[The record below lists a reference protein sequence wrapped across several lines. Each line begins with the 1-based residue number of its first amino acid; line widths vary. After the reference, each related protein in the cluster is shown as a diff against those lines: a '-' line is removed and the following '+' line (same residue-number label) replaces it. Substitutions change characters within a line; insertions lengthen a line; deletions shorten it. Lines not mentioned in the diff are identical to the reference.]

1 MLLLEKNK
9 NPEDI
14 IMEKNRKW
22 GYIYDEKLNMYV
34 PDFPRQRKFAK
45 VLLVLSA
52 ISFIAASVQGFFLDK
67 TSYEQISILIYSIVA
82 IFLFLSLYAVIK
94 INIRLIEKRLKV
106 IGEVKKIN
114 SSEKFEIRPL
124 KKNMYLFFCI
134 IFFIMLIFALSFQIN
149 KLLEDFSFEYI
160 IYSVF
165 LIGMIIFSYIKFLKE
180 LKNRKYS
187 LLIDRKIIKI
197 YYENDEMEYIKTD
210 DVDYVI
216 FYSIRHGRKGRREK
230 YPTLQ
235 IFDIEEKKLAEMT
248 INLNDYY
255 LLKKYFAENNV
266 AINNQYEDF

>member
-1 MLLLEKNK
+1 
-9 NPEDI
+9 
-14 IMEKNRKW
+14 MEKNRKW
-22 GYIYDEKLNMYV
+22 GYIYDEKLNMYI
-34 PDFPRQRKFAK
+34 PDLPRQRKIAK

-52 ISFIAASVQGFFLDK
+52 ISFIAALVQGFFLDK
-67 TSYEQISILIYSIVA
+67 TSFEQISFLSYSIVA

-94 INIRLIEKRLKV
+94 INIRLIEKRLKL

-134 IFFIMLIFALSFQIN
+134 IVFIMMIFALSFQIN
-149 KLLEDFSFEYI
+149 KLLEVFSFKFITYLL
-160 IYSVF
+160 F
-165 LIGMIIFSYIKFLKE
+165 LIGMMIFSYINFLKE

-187 LLIDRKIIKI
+187 LLIDKQIIKI
-197 YYENDEMEYIKTD
+197 YYENDEMEYIKTNNI
-210 DVDYVI
+210 DYVR
-216 FYSIRHGRKGRREK
+216 FYSIRHGSKGRREK

-266 AINNQYEDF
+266 AINDQYEDF

>member
-82 IFLFLSLYAVIK
+82 IFLFLSLYTVIK
-94 INIRLIEKRLKV
+94 INIRLIEKRLKL
-106 IGEVKKIN
+106 IEEVEEIN
-114 SSEKFEIRPL
+114 LSEKFKIRPL

-149 KLLEDFSFEYI
+149 KLLEDFSFEFI
-160 IYSVF
+160 IYLLF
-165 LIGMIIFSYIKFLKE
+165 LIGMIIFSYINFLKE

-187 LLIDRKIIKI
+187 LFIDGKIIKI

-210 DVDYVI
+210 NIDYVR
-216 FYSIRHGRKGRREK
+216 FYSIRHRKKGRREK

-266 AINNQYEDF
+266 AINDQYEDF

>member
-94 INIRLIEKRLKV
+94 INIRLIEKRLKL

-149 KLLEDFSFEYI
+149 KLLEDFSFEFI
-160 IYSVF
+160 IYLLF
-165 LIGMIIFSYIKFLKE
+165 LIGIMIFSYINFLKE

-187 LLIDRKIIKI
+187 LLIDRQIIKI
-197 YYENDEMEYIKTD
+197 YYVNDEMEYIKTNNI
-210 DVDYVI
+210 DYVR
-216 FYSIRHGRKGRREK
+216 FYSIRHGRKARREK

-266 AINNQYEDF
+266 AINDQYEDF

>member
-94 INIRLIEKRLKV
+94 INIRLIEKRLKL

>member
-22 GYIYDEKLNMYV
+22 GYIYDERLNMYV

-94 INIRLIEKRLKV
+94 INIRLIEKRLKL

-124 KKNMYLFFCI
+124 KKNMYLFSCI
-134 IFFIMLIFALSFQIN
+134 IFFVMLIFALSFQID
-149 KLLEDFSFEYI
+149 KLLEDFSFEFI
-160 IYSVF
+160 IYVLF
-165 LIGMIIFSYIKFLKE
+165 LIGMIIFSYINFLKE

-187 LLIDRKIIKI
+187 LFIDGKIIKI
-197 YYENDEMEYIKTD
+197 YYENDEMEYIKTNNI
-210 DVDYVI
+210 DYVR
-216 FYSIRHGRKGRREK
+216 FYSIRHGRKARREK

-248 INLNDYY
+248 INLSDYY
-255 LLKKYFAENNV
+255 LLKKYFRENNV
-266 AINNQYEDF
+266 AVNDQFKDF

>member
-82 IFLFLSLYAVIK
+82 IFLFLSLYTVIK
-94 INIRLIEKRLKV
+94 INIRLIEKRLKL
-106 IGEVKKIN
+106 IKEVEEIN
-114 SSEKFEIRPL
+114 LSEKFKIRPL

-160 IYSVF
+160 IYPIF

-180 LKNRKYS
+180 VKNRKYS
-187 LLIDRKIIKI
+187 LFIDGKIIKI
-197 YYENDEMEYIKTD
+197 YYENNEMEYIKTNN
-210 DVDYVI
+210 VDYVR

-266 AINNQYEDF
+266 AINDQYEDF

>member
-1 MLLLEKNK
+1 MNENK
-9 NPEDI
+9 
-14 IMEKNRKW
+14 KW
-22 GYIYDEKLNMYV
+22 GYIYDEKLNMYI
-34 PDFPRQRKFAK
+34 PDLPKQRKIAK
-45 VLLVLSA
+45 VLLVLSV
-52 ISFIAASVQGFFLDK
+52 ISFIAALVQGYFLDK
-67 TSYEQISILIYSIVA
+67 TSFEQISFLSYSIVA

-94 INIRLIEKRLKV
+94 INIHLIEKRLKL
-106 IGEVKKIN
+106 IEEVEEIN
-114 SSEKFEIRPL
+114 LSEKFEIRPL

-134 IFFIMLIFALSFQIN
+134 IFFIILIFVLSFQIN

-160 IYSVF
+160 SYLVF
-165 LIGMIIFSYIKFLKE
+165 LIGIIIFSYIKFLKE

-187 LLIDRKIIKI
+187 LLVDRKIIKI

-210 DVDYVI
+210 NIDYVR

-266 AINNQYEDF
+266 AINDQYEDF

>member
-1 MLLLEKNK
+1 MNENK
-9 NPEDI
+9 
-14 IMEKNRKW
+14 KW
-22 GYIYDEKLNMYV
+22 GYIFDEKLNMYI
-34 PDFPRQRKFAK
+34 PDLPRQRKIAK

-82 IFLFLSLYAVIK
+82 LFFFLSLYAVIK
-94 INIRLIEKRLKV
+94 INIRLIEKRLKL
-106 IGEVKKIN
+106 IGEVKKID
-114 SSEKFEIRPL
+114 SSEKFEIRSL

-160 IYSVF
+160 IYPIF
-165 LIGMIIFSYIKFLKE
+165 LIGMMIFSYINFLKE

-187 LLIDRKIIKI
+187 LIIDRQIIKI

-210 DVDYVI
+210 NIDYVR
-216 FYSIRHGRKGRREK
+216 FYSIRYGKKGRRKK

-235 IFDIEEKKLAEMT
+235 IFDIEEK
-248 INLNDYY
+248 N
-255 LLKKYFAENNV
+255 LLK
-266 AINNQYEDF
+266 

>member
-1 MLLLEKNK
+1 
-9 NPEDI
+9 
-14 IMEKNRKW
+14 MEKNRKW

-34 PDFPRQRKFAK
+34 PDLPRQRKFAK

-52 ISFIAASVQGFFLDK
+52 ISFIVASVQGFFLDK

-82 IFLFLSLYAVIK
+82 IFLFLSLYTVIK
-94 INIRLIEKRLKV
+94 INIRLIEKRLKL
-106 IGEVKKIN
+106 IEEVEEIN
-114 SSEKFEIRPL
+114 LSEKFKIRPL

-160 IYSVF
+160 IYPIF

-180 LKNRKYS
+180 VKNRKYS
-187 LLIDRKIIKI
+187 LFIDGKIIKI
-197 YYENDEMEYIKTD
+197 YYENNEMEYIKTD
-210 DVDYVI
+210 NIDYVR

-266 AINNQYEDF
+266 AINDQYEDF

>member
-94 INIRLIEKRLKV
+94 INIRLIEKRLKL

-124 KKNMYLFFCI
+124 KKNMYLFSCI
-134 IFFIMLIFALSFQIN
+134 IFFIMLIFALSFQID
-149 KLLEDFSFEYI
+149 KLLEDFSFEFI
-160 IYSVF
+160 IYLLF
-165 LIGMIIFSYIKFLKE
+165 LIGMIIFSYINFLKE

-187 LLIDRKIIKI
+187 LFIDGKIIKI

-210 DVDYVI
+210 NIDYVR

-235 IFDIEEKKLAEMT
+235 IFNIEEKKLAEMT

-266 AINNQYEDF
+266 AINDQYEDF

>member
-1 MLLLEKNK
+1 MLLSEKNK
-9 NPEDI
+9 NPKDI

-34 PDFPRQRKFAK
+34 PDLPRQRKFAK

-52 ISFIAASVQGFFLDK
+52 ISFIVASVQEFFLDK

-82 IFLFLSLYAVIK
+82 IFLFLSLYTVIK
-94 INIRLIEKRLKV
+94 INIRLIEKRLKL
-106 IGEVKKIN
+106 IEEVEEIN
-114 SSEKFEIRPL
+114 LSEKFKIRPL

-160 IYSVF
+160 IYPIF
-165 LIGMIIFSYIKFLKE
+165 LIEMIIFSYIKFLKE
-180 LKNRKYS
+180 VKNRKYS
-187 LLIDRKIIKI
+187 LFIDGKIIKI

-210 DVDYVI
+210 NIDYVR
-216 FYSIRHGRKGRREK
+216 FYSIRHGKKGRREK

-266 AINNQYEDF
+266 AINDQYEDF